1 MLPNPLHSALPAI
14 VRGAAIPVLRL
25 APERD
30 AVDALRYATADIDAA
45 IARAKCR
52 ALGLPGDF
60 AVGCHRL
67 RGGVRT

>member
-1 MLPNPLHSALPAI
+1 MLPDPLHRSLPAI
-14 VRGAAIPVLRL
+14 VRGAAIPILRL
-25 APERD
+25 APGRD
-30 AVDALRYATADIDAA
+30 AVDALRYATSDLDAA

-52 ALGLPGDF
+52 TLGLPGDF